1 MDMLNAALMSA
12 EQPSLEKCCDVVD
25 AWHHHMRRIRAGAND
40 GDLMLAAGC
49 GQPAIAAPSV
59 GVDQS
64 TRHGCGLYEGQQ
76 AGAGHVLDAA
86 SLSVILCAR
95 HNQRQGAYYAEQSE
109 ESRSCG
115 SEAAVDPEGA
125 GRPVPNRS
133 DDGRSD

>member
-40 GDLMLAAGC
+40 GDLMLVAGC

-86 SLSVILCAR
+86 KANSTNALASLFR
-95 HNQRQGAYYAEQSE
+95 SE
-109 ESRSCG
+109 EHTSELQSRFDL
-115 SEAAVDPEGA
+115 V
-125 GRPVPNRS
+125 
-133 DDGRSD
+133 